1 MSKMF
6 SISEYL
12 LYLVYLAYKNC
23 VLKAFH
29 HRRVLTIWYVC
40 KYFVF
45 TSVMPEIVY
54 LGTVTTRRWRPHSA
68 LLHSQVGERL
78 HTYTLC
84 TLLRSSQIISQ
95 QARSSLLHESFN
107 TFYKLG
113 DDGNRPDPSDPD
125 PVNTDTDSGTQNRI
139 LYFPKFSLLFLLFV
153 FFRKKNHTE
162 KQKQSIHFPVAR
174 NSKYQYFFPASFLSK
189 QS

>member
-40 KYFVF
+40 KYFMF

-84 TLLRSSQIISQ
+84 TLHTTQFLDNFTTRHARRSFMKVSTLFINWVTMEIVQIRAIQ
-95 QARSSLLHESFN
+95 IRSIRIQIPGHKTVFCIFPNFHSCSSCSSF
-107 TFYKLG
+107 F
-113 DDGNRPDPSDPD
+113 
-125 PVNTDTDSGTQNRI
+125 
-139 LYFPKFSLLFLLFV
+139 
-153 FFRKKNHTE
+153 E
-162 KQKQSIHFPVAR
+162 
-174 NSKYQYFFPASFLSK
+174 
-189 QS
+189 